1 MTTKLDHQ
9 WTYREVDGNV
19 ADQGASSPDMEVI
32 SDEWRL
38 APFSGG
44 SSAWSFASTRHY
56 RGRGCLAWLCP
67 TAKFGHIL
75 FQYHNAVKLLFLPKS
90 VIRVV
95 ANGEALQDFYSVTV
109 HPCTNHVHERHYHT

>member
-1 MTTKLDHQ
+1 MTRKLDHH

-32 SDEWRL
+32 SDGWRL
-38 APFSGG
+38 GPSVVAPQPGPSLRRDPIEAVDVLP
-44 SSAWSFASTRHY
+44 SSVYSKIWTHLIPVPQ
-56 RGRGCLAWLCP
+56 RGELP
-67 TAKFGHIL
+67 
-75 FQYHNAVKLLFLPKS
+75 FLPKS